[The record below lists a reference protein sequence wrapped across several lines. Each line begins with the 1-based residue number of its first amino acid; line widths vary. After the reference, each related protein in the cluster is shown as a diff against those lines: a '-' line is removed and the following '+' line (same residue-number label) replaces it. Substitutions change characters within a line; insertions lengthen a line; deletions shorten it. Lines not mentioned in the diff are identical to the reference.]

1 MMLGASKLH
10 FLSEVLST
18 LAVKHAD
25 RRIILF
31 LITNTIAAAMLFTD
45 ILIIL
50 AKSVDRQV
58 IDIDLE

>member
-1 MMLGASKLH
+1 MMLDASKLH

-18 LAVKHAD
+18 GALKHAD
-25 RRIILF
+25 RCIIVS

-50 AKSVDRQV
+50 AK
-58 IDIDLE
+58 IG